1 MEKVSKNDENAQM
14 VSKSN
19 IPVELNMDQKV
30 TVRNIAGWP
39 VGFRRIE
46 TQGDVMIPK
55 NGSIRLTRSEI
66 LAQAQSGS
74 RLFNGVDG
82 RGTHATLYIDDEATR
97 IELDYDNKDEG
108 RKQTVLTDEIVKKL
122 FGYKST
128 KSFEENLHK
137 YVFTRAESYAI
148 TEIIKKLKLNDHDKI
163 RIIENYTG
171 FKI

>member
-1 MEKVSKNDENAQM
+1 MNTENI
-14 VSKSN
+14 KSN
-19 IPVELNMDQKV
+19 QSIELNMDQKV

-39 VGFRRIE
+39 IGFRRIE

-55 NGSIRLTRSEI
+55 NGTIRLTRSEI
-66 LAQAQSGS
+66 LAQVQSGN

-97 IELDYDNKDEG
+97 IELDFDNKEEC
-108 RKQTVLTDEIVKKL
+108 RIQEVLTEAIVKKL
-122 FGYKST
+122 FGYKT
-128 KSFEENLHK
+128 LKAFEENLHQ
-137 YVFTRAESYAI
+137 YVFTRAEAYAI